1 MLDIKRGTKVISPVK
16 SAALLDAVVLSRAP
30 PEGRPTLTAERA
42 AANAREQDSK
52 NKNIS
57 IHSIAYFKECWE
69 ASGLAKITGTHSLPV
84 LLRVRGH

>member
-1 MLDIKRGTKVISPVK
+1 MFNTILQTLQLRANMLYM
-16 SAALLDAVVLSRAP
+16 RAKQWEKWNP
-30 PEGRPTLTAERA
+30 Q
-42 AANAREQDSK
+42 EQDSK